1 MKRKMR
7 RVSLVL
13 YYQALPG
20 TTKPE
25 EEPAT
30 SAAKK
35 LSC

>member
-1 MKRKMR
+1 MR
-7 RVSLVL
+7 IIKFGA
-13 YYQALPG
+13 YYQAFPG

-35 LSC
+35 L